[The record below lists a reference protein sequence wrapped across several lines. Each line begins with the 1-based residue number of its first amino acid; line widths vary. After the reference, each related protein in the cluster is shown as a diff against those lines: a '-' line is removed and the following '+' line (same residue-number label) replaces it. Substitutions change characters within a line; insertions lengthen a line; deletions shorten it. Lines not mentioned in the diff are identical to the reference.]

1 MMSIRQMEFSPREGA
16 LLDLESLKAI
26 AAGPGDLV
34 AAWLAAMA
42 PDSASMILDG
52 MEPVGELSQVGPPG
66 TRRMPDVGAG
76 SWTITKGTA
85 LITDESG
92 RRHVLRLSED
102 APVRWPTQDGPPR
115 RGVLALVPKME
126 AVAGSSGLAV
136 AREELGFRIGF
147 IKMEMLTG
155 QAKLP
160 AHVLPLAMSVGN
172 ARDWSTDIRR
182 VWQPTHPAV
191 RALVER
197 LTGLED
203 GIWTTPKPKAATWD
217 TAVIGD
223 SWVRYQTMGV
233 AAIQAARFHLE
244 THALSTFERVRL
256 LSALRRQ
263 LKRANLLPAVES
275 LSQLAEPSETA
286 DPYRVLSGADD

>member
-1 MMSIRQMEFSPREGA
+1 MSSRQMEFSPREGA
-16 LLDLESLKAI
+16 LLDLDSLRAI
-26 AAGPGDLV
+26 AAGPGAIV
-34 AAWLAAMA
+34 GAWLSAMA
-42 PDSASMILDG
+42 PDSASMILEG

-76 SWTITKGTA
+76 GWTITKGTA
-85 LITDESG
+85 LITDEAG
-92 RRHVLRLSED
+92 RRHVLRLTED

-115 RGVLALVPKME
+115 RGVLALVPKLE
-126 AVAGSSGLAV
+126 PAAGNGGLAV

-147 IKMEMLTG
+147 IKMELLT
-155 QAKLP
+155 APNRLP

-172 ARDWSTDIRR
+172 ARDWSTDLRR
-182 VWQPTHPAV
+182 IWQPSHPAV
-191 RALVER
+191 RSLVER

-203 GIWTTPKPKAATWD
+203 GIWTTPKPKAAAWD

-233 AAIQAARFHLE
+233 AAIHAARSHLE

-286 DPYRVLSGADD
+286 DPYRALSGADD